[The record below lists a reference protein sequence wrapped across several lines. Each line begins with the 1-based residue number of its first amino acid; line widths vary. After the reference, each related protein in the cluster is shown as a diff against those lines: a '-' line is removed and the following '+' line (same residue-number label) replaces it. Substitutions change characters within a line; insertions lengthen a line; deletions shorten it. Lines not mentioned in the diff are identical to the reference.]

1 MAVSEA
7 QQRDIFIK
15 VVGVLMVALLL
26 YGALALAGV
35 VK

>member
-1 MAVSEA
+1 MAISEA